1 MALLTLSVVLLVCTA
16 RATLGQD
23 CSTPEEQEAF
33 LTRGAADNPNCY
45 KPIIALFTQQ
55 TADIEAICKESS
67 CIGDVVDFL
76 KGCTD
81 DEDIQEVVN
90 SLKLCTFSDA
100 EDSKGTRCVELIP
113 AEENLLTAQIS
124 MTILACLSWWTGGG
138 MTCPSGC
145 AEQLKTSV
153 EQTYGCCYQSIFGTE
168 QAINETTQ
176 GVAAR
181 LPNVP
186 EDFEVDPTDPKLFE
200 ACDVSLPA
208 VCPSVFD
215 SAPTA
220 TPTAT
225 PTAVVNS
232 APTAVVTPVV
242 ILLFALLAK
251 SVA

>member
-23 CSTPEEQEAF
+23 CSTPEGRQAF
-33 LTRGAADNPNCY
+33 LTRGVADNPNCY
-45 KPIIALFTQQ
+45 NPIIALFTQPS
-55 TADIEAICKESS
+55 ADKIEAICKESS
-67 CIGDVVDFL
+67 CIGDVVNFL

-81 DEDIQEVVN
+81 DEDIQEIVN
-90 SLKLCTFSDA
+90 LFELCTFSDA

-124 MTILACLSWWTGGG
+124 LTIQGCFLWWYPGGI

-176 GVAAR
+176 GVAANI
-181 LPNVP
+181 PSVP

-220 TPTAT
+220 
-225 PTAVVNS
+225 VGNS